1 MTQITTKVGQ
11 ALKLT
16 LQSTHG
22 SCGTR
27 WIYEIHKTKDKR
39 ITTTLHLDKS
49 ECQYEE
55 KFHASNIETTLYK
68 ENAKSSRTRK
78 TSIESP

>member
-1 MTQITTKVGQ
+1 MLISITTYKGNMGIEKKDKNSLTQVTKKVGQ

-22 SCGTR
+22 SCGTG
-27 WIYEIHKTKDKR
+27 WIYEINKTKDKR

-49 ECQYEE
+49 EC
-55 KFHASNIETTLYK
+55 
-68 ENAKSSRTRK
+68 
-78 TSIESP
+78 